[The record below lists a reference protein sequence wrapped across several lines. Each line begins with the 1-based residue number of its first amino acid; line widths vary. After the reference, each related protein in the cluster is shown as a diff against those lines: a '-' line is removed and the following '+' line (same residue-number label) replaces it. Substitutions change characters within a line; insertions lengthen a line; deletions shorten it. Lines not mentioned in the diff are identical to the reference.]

1 MKSIGPS
8 EGEGGRK
15 MGKDKELTPEFKTE
29 AQEAEYWGNHSP
41 LDLVA
46 EPNAQKVRVRGAKD
60 RPITIRLDSES
71 RSKLEKLAAEQGL
84 GPSTLA
90 RLILT
95 SVIESKEKLPRK
107 VNLDELR
114 DMLEKNMPQ
123 PLKDRAESLARD
135 ASIGSP
141 DNPAFLIDNSQV
153 SAWEEFGLE
162 TISTLLAMYNVQII
176 NREHKKYK
184 AVKTLVLSGT

>member
-1 MKSIGPS
+1 MN
-8 EGEGGRK
+8 
-15 MGKDKELTPEFKTE
+15 KDKESVPKFETE
-29 AQEAEYWGNHSP
+29 GQEAEYWGDHSP

-90 RLILT
+90 RLILM

-107 VNLDELR
+107 VTLDEFR

-123 PLKDRAESLARD
+123 PLKDQAESLARD

-141 DNPAFLIDNSQV
+141 DNPAFLIDSSQV
-153 SAWEEFGLE
+153 SAWEEFGFK

-176 NREHKKYK
+176 NREHKNYK
-184 AVKTLVLSGT
+184 EVKTLVLSGT

>member
-1 MKSIGPS
+1 MR
-8 EGEGGRK
+8 E
-15 MGKDKELTPEFKTE
+15 DKELTPKFKTE
-29 AQEAEYWGNHSP
+29 EQEAEYWDTHSP
-41 LDLVA
+41 LDLAA
-46 EPNAQKVRVRGAKD
+46 EPKAQKVRVRGTKD

-90 RLILT
+90 RLVLT
-95 SVIESKEKLPRK
+95 SVIESEEKLPRN
-107 VNLDELR
+107 VTLDELR
-114 DMLEKNMPQ
+114 DILEKNLPQ

-162 TISTLLAMYNVQII
+162 AISTLLAMYNVQII
-176 NREHKKYK
+176 NREHKEYK
-184 AVKTLVLSGT
+184 AVKTLVQSGIYKGDR

>member
-1 MKSIGPS
+1 MSM
-8 EGEGGRK
+8 E
-15 MGKDKELTPEFKTE
+15 KDLIPQFETE
-29 AQEAEYWGNHSP
+29 EQEAEYWDTRSP

-46 EPNAQKVRVRGAKD
+46 EPKAQKVRVRGAKD

-84 GPSTLA
+84 GPSTFA
-90 RLILT
+90 RLVLT
-95 SVIESKEKLPRK
+95 SVIERKEKLPRH
-107 VNLDELR
+107 VTLDELR
-114 DMLEKNMPQ
+114 DILENNLPQ

-135 ASIGSP
+135 ASIGGP

-162 TISTLLAMYNVQII
+162 AISTLLAMYNVQII
-176 NREHKKYK
+176 NREHKEYE
-184 AVKTLVLSGT
+184 AVKTLLQSGTYKGDRQ